1 LSINL
6 GARSVSPDGKVQFGV
21 VPEGKYALVIPVTT
35 PDIYI
40 SDIRQISRSI
50 FDQGIISVGKET
62 ADPVEVSLSAN
73 GGRIEGT
80 VDATDKSS
88 GTVRVSLIPEGFRR
102 TNLLF
107 YRRAS
112 LVQGRFVLT
121 DIPPGN
127 YKLYAWEDL
136 PAGADENSEFM
147 STYETRG
154 RAVTVKPGAAIRS

>member
-1 LSINL
+1 
-6 GARSVSPDGKVQFGV
+6 
-21 VPEGKYALVIPVTT
+21 VIPLTI
-35 PDIYI
+35 PDVYI
-40 SDIRQISRSI
+40 SDIRQSSRSVY
-50 FDQGIISVGKET
+50 DQGVVTVGKEA
-62 ADPVEVSLSAN
+62 ADPVEVILSAN

-80 VDATDKSS
+80 VEATDKSS
-88 GTVRVSLIPEGFRR
+88 TSVRVSLVPEGSRR
-102 TNLLF
+102 DNLLL

-136 PAGADENSEFM
+136 PTGADENSEFM

-154 RAVTVKPGAAIRS
+154 RAVTVRVGVSVSDIALPLIRR